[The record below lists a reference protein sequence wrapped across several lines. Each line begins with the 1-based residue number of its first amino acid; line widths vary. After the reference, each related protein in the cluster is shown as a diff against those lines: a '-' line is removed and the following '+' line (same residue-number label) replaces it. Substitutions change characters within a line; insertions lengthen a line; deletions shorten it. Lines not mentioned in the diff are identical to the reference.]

1 MNISFYEHAINLEN
15 EQMKDFMAER
25 QVRRL
30 AFPTVVE
37 IML

>member
-1 MNISFYEHAINLEN
+1 
-15 EQMKDFMAER
+15 MKDFMAER

-37 IML
+37 IMLWLNT